1 MQDELLSQLSSQ
13 LEHSRTENTLLK
25 SQMKRAYASFEVFK
39 VKAADDQANA
49 VQEAAEQ
56 AAAEEKRK
64 AGAMVSQ
71 ATFDALSEELK

>member
-1 MQDELLSQLSSQ
+1 
-13 LEHSRTENTLLK
+13 
-25 SQMKRAYASFEVFK
+25 MKRAYASFEVFK

-49 VQEAAEQ
+49 VKEAAEQ

-71 ATFDALSEELK
+71 AAFDALSEELK